1 MTRWLLPLA
10 LPMGLALTGG
20 APLVAQSSLPEA
32 AERARAAWLAHNPEA
47 LVGQSGSLVLQIPG
61 ADPSSPLERPQAAEL
76 LRRHWRSAVERW
88 LTVGAVREVEPGEG
102 YVELERR
109 YVVSGTSD
117 ERRETVFLGFRKA
130 GGRWLLTELRSGP

>member
-1 MTRWLLPLA
+1 
-10 LPMGLALTGG
+10 MGLALTSG

-76 LRRHWRSAVERW
+76 LRRHWRSAVERR

-130 GGRWLLTELRSGP
+130 GGRWLLSELRSGP